1 MGKTDFTYTQMALAK
16 KQDEP
21 SIEVTLGARI
31 RAAREAAGLTLKA
44 IAERAGLSQAF
55 ISRLERG
62 QVSASIANLLV
73 IARVLELPVSTLL
86 EGGEPRPS
94 LSWAVHRRGTAVPA
108 DGYSFRQLAPAL
120 RRRRMDAFVLE
131 FPPGRAQELVVAHEG
146 EELLYVLE
154 GRVRFRFGQEEA
166 LLGPGDAVQFDSSL
180 PHSASNIG
188 PKTARLLMVTT
199 PARGAPL
206 GWLARV
212 QDTRRK
218 R

>member
-1 MGKTDFTYTQMALAK
+1 MPAK
-16 KQDEP
+16 KQAERA
-21 SIEVTLGARI
+21 IEDALGARI

-44 IAERAGLSQAF
+44 VADETRLSQAF
-55 ISRLERG
+55 LSRLERG
-62 QVSASIANLLV
+62 QVSASIANLLE
-73 IARVLELPVSTLL
+73 IARVLNVSIAALL
-86 EGGEPRPS
+86 EGQSPQPAV
-94 LSWAVHRRGTAVPA
+94 LWAVHRGGTAVPG

-120 RRRRMDAFVLE
+120 RRRRMDAFVLD

-154 GRVRFRFGQEEA
+154 GRVRFRFGDEEA

-199 PARGAPL
+199 PARGTPL
-206 GWLARV
+206 GWHRALA
-212 QDTRRK
+212 DTANTKARR
-218 R
+218 RR